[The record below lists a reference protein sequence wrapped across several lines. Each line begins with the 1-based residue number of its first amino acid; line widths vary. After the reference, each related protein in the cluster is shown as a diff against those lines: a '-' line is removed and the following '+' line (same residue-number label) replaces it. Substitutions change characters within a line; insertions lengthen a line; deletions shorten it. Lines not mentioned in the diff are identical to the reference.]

1 MMSFGGISL
10 GMKSEK
16 KFDNI
21 EFKFKKMQFKD
32 MLLGVLLLKL
42 DETFYSCFIPLDHS
56 NSKLYLKKLI
66 NLDSFNFIVFDHSY
80 ENKIYRIL
88 NDFKNKLLFS
98 IPNHIGS
105 NFEYSITSNELKK
118 QFSAEMLWNT

>member
-21 EFKFKKMQFKD
+21 EFKFKKMQFKN
-32 MLLGVLLLKL
+32 MLFGVLLLKL
-42 DETFYSCFIPLDHS
+42 DETFYSCFVSLDHS
-56 NSKLYLKKLI
+56 NSKLCLKKLI
-66 NLDSFNFIVFDHSY
+66 NLDAFNFIVFDHSY
-80 ENKIYRIL
+80 ENKIYRVL

-98 IPNHIGS
+98 ISNHVTH
-105 NFEYSITSNELKK
+105 NFEYSITSNELKN
-118 QFSAEMLWNT
+118 QFSAEMLWNN